1 MGELRDRFELDMRLR
16 GLRPNTQRAYL
27 RLVKRYVAYFMKPAD
42 EMGAEEVREFLRHLL
57 DDKGL
62 SARSINAYRGALRFL
77 YEVTLRRPGELACV
91 PKMKE
96 VRKQVDVLSGSEVAR
111 LLRIVR
117 NPKHRAILATT
128 YGAGLRVSEACSL
141 LLDDV
146 DPLRKTMR
154 IRDGKGGKD
163 RYAMLRPQ
171 LLDILGDYIL
181 MVRPPGPYLFPGQA
195 RPPRPQKPISRQAV
209 SQALRCAVAEAGIEK
224 RVTVHSLRHSFA
236 THLLEM
242 GTNLRVVQVLLG
254 HASIN
259 STMVYTTVSR
269 RWLTNTKSPLEV
281 LGTEAGKVLG

>member
-1 MGELRDRFELDMRLR
+1 MRLR
-16 GLRPNTQRAYL
+16 GLRPNTRRMYL
-27 RLVKRYVAYFMKPAD
+27 SFVKRYVRHFMRPAD

-57 DDKGL
+57 DEEHLNAKT
-62 SARSINAYRGALRFL
+62 INAYRGALRFL
-77 YEVTLRRPGELACV
+77 YEVTLRRPGELDSI
-91 PKMKE
+91 PRMKE
-96 VRKQVDVLSGSEVAR
+96 VRKPVDVLSGTEVDR

-128 YGAGLRVSEACSL
+128 YGAGLRVSEACNL

-154 IRDGKGGKD
+154 IRDGKGGRD
-163 RYAMLRPQ
+163 RYAMLCPQ

-181 MVRPPGPYLFPGQA
+181 LARPPGPLLFPGHA

-209 SQALRCAVAEAGIEK
+209 SQALKSAVAEAGIEK

-236 THLLEM
+236 THLLEL

-259 STMVYTTVSR
+259 STTVYTTVSR